1 MSGTPGEEIDSQVSD
16 SEQRFAFGKNWQ
28 RFLLRLSEDRII
40 EAENSLKSMLQ
51 IESFSRLSFLDI
63 GCGSGLFSLAAMRLG
78 AERVLSFD
86 YDPQSVACTQSLK
99 DRFFQGNDRWEIMQG
114 NVLEESFMKGLGEWD
129 ICYSWGVL
137 HHTGDMWKGMEI
149 ALARV
154 KPGGIFFTMIYND
167 QGFMSR
173 VWKRVKLLYN
183 SLPSSLKFL
192 VVLPSFV
199 RLWGPTLIKDLLK
212 GNPLHSWKNYIKKRG
227 MSPWDDVIDWVG
239 GYPFQ
244 VAKPEEVFRF
254 CRDRGFQ
261 LTELITTRNSA
272 GNEFVFIRSA

>member
-154 KPGGIFFTMIYND
+154 KPAGFFYH
-167 QGFMSR
+167 
-173 VWKRVKLLYN
+173 
-183 SLPSSLKFL
+183 
-192 VVLPSFV
+192 
-199 RLWGPTLIKDLLK
+199 DL
-212 GNPLHSWKNYIKKRG
+212 
-227 MSPWDDVIDWVG
+227 
-239 GYPFQ
+239 
-244 VAKPEEVFRF
+244 
-254 CRDRGFQ
+254 
-261 LTELITTRNSA
+261 
-272 GNEFVFIRSA
+272 